1 MLDQVTTRDRTG
13 LSDTDLVTLM
23 RRGDEA
29 AFAIVIQ
36 RHNRRLFRVA
46 RSVIRDDAE
55 AEDVVQEA
63 YVRAFRNLDG
73 FRGEARL
80 STWLTRIALNEAL
93 DRMRRRRPNVP
104 LTAIDDAGGGQES
117 SLMSLFTGAAA
128 ADPERSA
135 SRAEIRRLVEDA
147 IDALP
152 SAFRTVFVLREI
164 EGMSIEETAS
174 ELDLKPE
181 TVKTRLHRARRQL
194 RSALEDTLAAALNDA
209 FPFDGARC
217 TKMAERVL
225 ARLAAQD

>member
-1 MLDQVTTRDRTG
+1 M
-13 LSDTDLVTLM
+13 
-23 RRGDEA
+23 
-29 AFAIVIQ
+29 
-36 RHNRRLFRVA
+36 
-46 RSVIRDDAE
+46 RDDGE

-80 STWLTRIALNEAL
+80 ATWLTRIALNEAF
-93 DRMRRRRPNVP
+93 DRVRRRRPHVA
-104 LTAIDDAGGGQES
+104 LAAIDEAANRAEG
-117 SLMSLFTGAAA
+117 SLMSLFTGPAMT
-128 ADPERSA
+128 DPEQAA
-135 SRAEIRRLVEDA
+135 SRSEICRLVEGA

-152 SAFRTVFVLREI
+152 AAFRTVFVLREI
-164 EGMSIEETAS
+164 EGMSIEETAA

-217 TKMAERVL
+217 AGMTERVL
-225 ARLAAQD
+225 DRLAGGETTPPRPR